1 MQALKMTILWVLVTV
16 LIVISVFFV
25 SLSLFESPTY
35 AARILTLFRSDINDY
50 KVFPNRPIEN
60 ASIISRIE
68 RGDLAIPNAVT
79 YRYKDSL
86 HTEDLATL
94 LERTGTKAFLVLKDD
109 KMIYETYLESSKQE
123 INTSFSVAK
132 SFDSALIGA
141 AIADGLID
149 SLDDP
154 IIKYIPELSGRGLD
168 TMTIRNLLR
177 MDTGIRYRSEADMI
191 APFSDDALTYYPPN
205 LRKIALRV
213 QASTTP
219 IGEAFHYNNFHP
231 LLEGLILE
239 RVSGMPVAEYLQER
253 IWKPMG
259 AEYPASWSLDS
270 QASGFEKMESGINA
284 TAVDFARFGLLYL
297 HKGFWNGQQILPAEW
312 VEESVSPDPTD
323 KREFEGYPFWKEIG
337 GYYGF
342 HWWGL
347 NNSDG
352 SFDFM
357 ARGNLGQL
365 IYVAPRENMV
375 IVRLG
380 DERDSQVIWSF
391 VAQAIVDQI
400 AQ

>member
-1 MQALKMTILWVLVTV
+1 MIKIIKIIKGFFATTFLLIAVL
-16 LIVISVFFV
+16 FV
-25 SLSLFESPTY
+25 SLSLFNSPVY
-35 AARILTLFRSDINDY
+35 ALRILTLLRSDTMDY
-50 KVFPNRPIEN
+50 KVFPSRPIEN
-60 ASIISRIE
+60 PAVFSRIE
-68 RGDLAIPNAVT
+68 KGELAIPESVE
-79 YRYKDSL
+79 YRYKEGTRVETL
-86 HTEDLATL
+86 EDLL
-94 LERTGTKAFLVLKDD
+94 KRTGTQAFLMIKDD
-109 KMIYETYLESSKQE
+109 QLIYENYLESSREE

-141 AIADGLID
+141 AIADGLIG

-154 IIKYIPELSGRGLD
+154 VIKYVPEIGGRGLD
-168 TMTIRNLLR
+168 TLTIRNLLR
-177 MDTGIRYRSEADMI
+177 MDTGIRYRSEAEVL

-205 LRKIALRV
+205 LRKVALNV
-213 QASTTP
+213 QAGGSP

-239 RVSGMPVAEYLQER
+239 RATGMPVAAYLQER

-259 AEYPASWSLDS
+259 AEFPAFWSLDS
-270 QASGFEKMESGINA
+270 EVSGFEKMESGINA
-284 TAVDFARFGLLYL
+284 RAVDFARFGLLYL
-297 HKGFWNGQQILPAEW
+297 HKGFWNGQQILPVDW
-312 VEESVSPDPTD
+312 VEESISPDPGD
-323 KREFEGYPFWKEIG
+323 SREFEGYPIWKEIG

-380 DERDSQVIWSF
+380 SEKDPNVVWSY
-391 VAQAIVDQI
+391 VAQAIVDQMGD
-400 AQ
+400 